1 MKQTEFQEL
10 MGRLGFQAGENL
22 ALGSWKGWPV
32 QVKCQRYYGICDL
45 TVEAALSRRVENAQA
60 KVIQREIKQHKG
72 CSAVIGLNAVMTVQ
86 DRKKYGGL
94 EPRLTD
100 AMNALVQGLREAG
113 VSPPAVCPLCKGTG
127 CDSMA
132 LISDSYVPTHR
143 ACVEQMVQGTR
154 QQAEQQTASGNYVT
168 GLIGALLGGL
178 VGTLPNI
185 LAALLLHRVI
195 AILYALIPIF
205 AYYGYKLLK
214 GKMNRGAFVCALL
227 SSAVNL
233 FVMQY
238 LYVYVIFVQ
247 RMGHMLSPG
256 DALYFYQDMLLG
268 GNLTADLAQSAL
280 FLALGLWISWSV
292 ITRTAKQDVRQAVSV
307 ASTLRP
313 LEHTAPKEQQPK

>member
-10 MGRLGFQAGENL
+10 MRPLGFQTGENL
-22 ALGSWKGWPV
+22 ALGSWEGWPV

-45 TVEAALSRRVENAQA
+45 TVETALSRRVESAQA

-72 CSAVIGLNAVMTVQ
+72 CSAVIGVNAVMTVQ
-86 DRKKYGGL
+86 DRKKYGSL
-94 EPRLTD
+94 EQRFTEV
-100 AMNALVQGLREAG
+100 MNALVQGLREAG
-113 VSPPAVCPLCKGTG
+113 ATPPVVCPLCKGAG

-132 LISDSYVPTHR
+132 LISDNFVPTHR

-154 QQAEQQTASGNYVT
+154 RQAEQQTASGNYVT

-214 GKMNRGAFVCALL
+214 GKMNKGAFVCTLL

-247 RMGHMLSPG
+247 RMGQMLSPG
-256 DALYFYQDMLLG
+256 DALSLVPGAGTVDFLG
-268 GNLTADLAQSAL
+268 GHHPYREA
-280 FLALGLWISWSV
+280 
-292 ITRTAKQDVRQAVSV
+292 RR
-307 ASTLRP
+307 ASGGIRGQYAAAPGTCRP
-313 LEHTAPKEQQPK
+313 